1 LQPRISVWIQPAAL
15 SLLITVACM
24 AGTARAACAGL
35 HVTVLNIRNSLG
47 SVDCALFN
55 SPSGFPTDT
64 LRSALRLSAMK
75 VPDRAAHCDFM
86 DLPPGR
92 YALVV
97 LHDENMNGRIDYN
110 WLGIPREGYAFSNDV
125 HGKLGAPSF
134 EQAAFVY
141 DGKALELTVTLRY

>member
-1 LQPRISVWIQPAAL
+1 MSVWIQPAAF
-15 SLLITVACM
+15 SLLIFAACA
-24 AGTARAACAGL
+24 AGTAGASCAGI

-47 SVDCALFN
+47 TVDCALFN

-75 VPDRAAHCDFM
+75 VPERTAHCDFM

-110 WLGIPREGYAFSNDV
+110 WLGIPREGYGFSNDV

-141 DGKALELTVTLRY
+141 EGKALELTVTLRY